1 MEKKNPTVV
10 IINPATGESKVLTRL
25 SYDEVWEVLEEME
38 DNRAAADSA
47 LTGEAARTEASY
59 KAGQRELEE
68 LKAALEPFPMVRE
81 TMELTVGINRLTALA
96 MAEATATSEKFPE
109 RFEGQPFTIA
119 KQVKA
124 LNSMVEDPFKIS
136 VAFALLNESV
146 IRIRKTKPDEFED
159 IPLNSAEKL
168 AATL

>member
-10 IINPATGESKVLTRL
+10 IINPATGESKTLTRL

-38 DNRAAADSA
+38 DNRVAADSA
-47 LTGEAARTEASY
+47 LTGEPY

-68 LKAALEPFPMVRE
+68 LEAALEPFPMVRE

-96 MAEATATSEKFPE
+96 MAEAAARSEKFPE

-146 IRIRKTKPDEFED
+146 IRIRKSKPEEFED